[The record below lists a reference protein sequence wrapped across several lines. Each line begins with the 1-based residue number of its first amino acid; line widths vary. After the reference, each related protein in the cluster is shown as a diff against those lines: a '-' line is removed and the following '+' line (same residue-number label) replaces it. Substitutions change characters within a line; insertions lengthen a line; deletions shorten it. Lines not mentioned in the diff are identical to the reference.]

1 MTQSNRLMQLLEIE
15 QRHEEQAGEILQNCK
30 HSYQLASDMLEQL
43 VEHTERYMSKLTRSR
58 SVGATPEEMR
68 NFAKFLSSIEE
79 ALQQQQRQIDAASR
93 DLEKSRMNWQ
103 AKHQRCSSLSKLISR
118 HQKKEAD
125 DRRKTAER
133 RLDESFSTR
142 LHQSDAT

>member
-1 MTQSNRLMQLLEIE
+1 MTASNRLKQLLEIE
-15 QRHEEQAGEILQNCK
+15 QRHEEQAGEILQNCQQ
-30 HSYQLASDMLEQL
+30 SYELANDTLDQL
-43 VEHTERYMSKLTRSR
+43 VEHKERYMSKLTLRR

-79 ALQQQQRQIDAASR
+79 ALQQQQRQIDAASK

-103 AKHQRCSSLSKLISR
+103 AKHQRCTSLTKLISR

-125 DRRKTAER
+125 DRRKAAER
-133 RLDESFSTR
+133 RLDDSFSTR

>member
-1 MTQSNRLMQLLEIE
+1 MTASNRLKQLLEIE

-30 HSYQLASDMLEQL
+30 QSYQLANDMLNQL
-43 VEHTERYMSKLTRSR
+43 VEHKERYMNKLNLRR

-79 ALQQQQRQIDAASR
+79 ALQQQQRQIDAASK

-103 AKHQRCSSLSKLISR
+103 AKHQRCSSLTKLISR

-125 DRRKTAER
+125 DRRKAAER

-142 LHQSDAT
+142 LHQSDAV

>member
-1 MTQSNRLMQLLEIE
+1 MAASNRLKQLLEIE
-15 QRHEEQAGEILQNCK
+15 QRHEEQAGEILQNCQQ
-30 HSYQLASDMLEQL
+30 SYELANDTLDQL
-43 VEHTERYMSKLTRSR
+43 VEHKERYMSKLTLRR

-79 ALQQQQRQIDAASR
+79 ALQQQQRQIDAASK

-103 AKHQRCSSLSKLISR
+103 AKHQRCTSLTKLISR

-125 DRRKTAER
+125 DRRKAAER
-133 RLDESFSTR
+133 RLDDSFSTR